1 MVDGRTLLK
10 EGHAGRWLGRALS
23 WAGSQEAK
31 WDWVLGVCNLLK
43 DALRK
48 KQVRGRWSWKVKK
61 KSKQGCGLGQRL
73 TLA

>member
-1 MVDGRTLLK
+1 MWWGASKGRGGDGRGK
-10 EGHAGRWLGRALS
+10 DFAEGGSYWGWLGRALS

-61 KSKQGCGLGQRL
+61 KSK
-73 TLA
+73 